1 MQTSQNHWIQSECS
15 DQRYTQAIHD
25 GDGLITRRPFFRD
38 TSSLPI
44 NIEVWELEPGA
55 SEGAHTHSGD
65 GSLEEIYYF
74 LQGTGEMDIEKEV
87 VPIKSGDAIMVPPGV
102 DHGFRNTGEGVL
114 KLIISWGKPT
124 E

>member
-1 MQTSQNHWIQSECS
+1 MQTSQNHWMQSESS

-25 GDGLITRRPFFRD
+25 GDGLITRRPFFRE

-55 SEGAHTHSGD
+55 SEGTHTHSGD

-87 VPIKSGDAIMVPPGV
+87 VPVKSGDAIMVPPGV
-102 DHGFRNTGEGVL
+102 DHGFRNTGKDML
-114 KLIISWGKPT
+114 KLVIVWGKPT